1 MTALGGAAATGDIT
15 ALTCLWRDGD
25 SPVWQQFRDPQQIL
39 QASDLAEVPRVLRA
53 AEQYAKAGKWCVG
66 YVAYEAAPAF
76 DRARTTHDAR
86 ELPLAYF
93 AVYDVAE
100 PAVPPSGAAVQT
112 GAWTVPLR
120 SDYYQSLERIR
131 REIVDGNT
139 FQVNHTVELRADTP
153 SSAHDVFAELYRR
166 QPTSYAAFL
175 KVGGTSVLSVSPELF
190 FSRRGSQITMRP
202 MKGTVARGST
212 IDSDD
217 VHRRWLLASAKNR
230 AENTM
235 IVDLLRNDLGRIA
248 APGTVRV
255 TELVR
260 LETYP
265 SFHALTS
272 TITAETPGV
281 DLVDIFAALFP
292 CGSVTGAPKASTMR
306 IIAEEESRP
315 RGVYCGAIGILAP
328 GGDTRFS
335 VAIRAAELD
344 SGGSLRYSVG
354 GGITADSD
362 PAEEYD
368 ELLTKARIALTLP
381 GPDLLETMWLH
392 EGRFAHVDRHLARLA
407 ASSVQLG
414 YLHDEARVR
423 RALDECAAQHPSGSW
438 RARLLLNRAGG
449 VQAEAYPFMPEP
461 QKVMTARICADRV
474 RSDDIRLRHKLT
486 DREIYDSRREAG
498 VDTTLLLNERDEVTE
513 FLFGNIVV
521 RRGADLLTPPL
532 ECGLLPGVGRA
543 LALENGVREQ
553 VICVPD
559 VRACDEVWHVNSL
572 RGWNRVQIDP

>member
-1 MTALGGAAATGDIT
+1 MTALGGAGASGDIT
-15 ALTCLWRDGD
+15 ALTCLWRDDD
-25 SPVWQQFRDPQQIL
+25 SPVWQQFRDPQRIL
-39 QASDLAEVPRVLRA
+39 QASDLTDVPRVLRA

-76 DRARTTHDAR
+76 DRSRVAHGAG
-86 ELPLAYF
+86 ELPLAHF

-100 PAVPPSGAAVQT
+100 PAVAPSGAPVQT
-112 GAWTVPLR
+112 GAWTIPPR
-120 SDYYQSLERIR
+120 SDYYESLARIHG
-131 REIVDGNT
+131 EIVDGNT
-139 FQVNHTVELRADTP
+139 FQVNHTVELQAHTS
-153 SSAHDVFAELYRR
+153 SSARDVFAELYGR

-175 KVGGTSVLSVSPELF
+175 DVGGTSVLSVSPELF
-190 FSRRGSQITMRP
+190 FSRRGSQLTMRP
-202 MKGTVARGST
+202 MKGTIARGST
-212 IDSDD
+212 SDSDD
-217 VHRRWLLASAKNR
+217 ANRRWLLTSAKNR

-248 APGTVRV
+248 SPGTVRV

-272 TITAETPGV
+272 TITAEAPGV

-335 VAIRAAELD
+335 VAIRTAELHP
-344 SGGSLRYSVG
+344 GGTLRYSVG
-354 GGITADSD
+354 GGITAASD

-381 GPDLLETMWLH
+381 GPDLLETMLLH
-392 EGRFAHVDRHLARLA
+392 DGEFAHVDRHLGRLT
-407 ASSVQLG
+407 ASSIQLG
-414 YLHDEARVR
+414 YIYDEVMVR

-438 RARLLLNRAGG
+438 RARLLLSRAGG
-449 VQAEAYPFMPEP
+449 VRVEAHSFMPEP

-474 RSDDIRLRHKLT
+474 RSDDVRLRHKLT
-486 DREIYDSRREAG
+486 DRGIYDSRRIAG
-498 VDTTLLLNERDEVTE
+498 VDTTLLVNERDEVTE

-532 ECGLLPGVGRA
+532 GCGLLPGVGRA
-543 LALENGVREQ
+543 IALADGVREQ
-553 VICVPD
+553 VISV
-559 VRACDEVWHVNSL
+559 AELQTCDEVWHVNSL
-572 RGWNRVQIDP
+572 RGWNRVQIDT